1 MPERSYTRALGEG
14 ARKRHYHRTEKGV
27 VVDYVVQ
34 LEVQME
40 GLWKAVI
47 RYDCAHDFSHVDRY
61 NRRGEQQKEELGLP
75 YAESLTFADE
85 DIDLNWQDYRDR
97 FLRGEMP

>member
-1 MPERSYTRALGEG
+1 M
-14 ARKRHYHRTEKGV
+14 
-27 VVDYVVQ
+27 DYAVQ
-34 LEVQME
+34 LEVQVE

-47 RYDCAHDFSHVDRY
+47 RYDCAHDFSHADRY
-61 NRRGEQQKEELGLP
+61 NRRGEHRKEEVGLP